1 MSVAAK
7 QHQVLAR
14 DYFERGLYEQ
24 AIQEYQESIQLY
36 PDFPDLHNQ
45 LGLALSMNGDR
56 ERAVTEFQRALHL
69 NPHYVEARLNLAIV
83 LNDLG
88 RYDDALR
95 EFHAERPRDPE
106 HENLSPEVRSHL
118 AESHTLLGDTYRNLG
133 LLVDATQEYKKAL
146 RHAPQFLDIK
156 NKLGSVYGEMGL
168 YADAET
174 VLAEALAQ
182 NPRYVQAR
190 VTLGAVLW
198 RSGRRARAREEW
210 EHCLRDD
217 PGEVR
222 ARSYLSMLDREESGT
237 GPAPPVPG
245 ESRVR

>member
-14 DYFERGLYEQ
+14 DYFGRGLYPEAVEEIRE
-24 AIQEYQESIQLY
+24 AIKLNPE
-36 PDFPDLHNQ
+36 FPDLHNQ
-45 LGLALSMNGDR
+45 LGLALSMSGDR
-56 ERAVTEFQRALHL
+56 EHAVGEFQQALHL
-69 NPHYVEARLNLAIV
+69 NPHYVEARLNLAII

-95 EFHAERPRDPE
+95 EFHTERLRDPG

-133 LLVDATQEYKKAL
+133 LSVDASQEYRKAL

-156 NKLGSVYGEMGL
+156 NKLGAVYAEMGL
-168 YADAET
+168 YRDAET

-182 NPRYVQAR
+182 NQRYVDAR
-190 VTLGAVLW
+190 ITLGVVYLK
-198 RSGRRARAREEW
+198 SGRRARAREEW
-210 EHCLRDD
+210 ERCLLENQDD
-217 PGEVR
+217 VR
-222 ARSYLSMLDREESGT
+222 ARSYIEMLEREEGAADEPR
-237 GPAPPVPG
+237 G
-245 ESRVR
+245 R